1 MRTWTH
7 YRARVASLSRDRSP
21 NDPELIEAR
30 QCMQA
35 ARVVDRVR
43 DALESDLG
51 LTPEQR
57 VEILRAVTAAT
68 T

>member
-7 YRARVASLSRDRSP
+7 YRARVAGLSRDRSP

-30 QCMQA
+30 QYMQA

-43 DALESDLG
+43 EALKGDPG

-57 VEILRAVTAAT
+57 VEILRIVTAAT
-68 T
+68 S